1 LLSRRAAS
9 LAIAALAASAA
20 LPANAQQPEIRI
32 SRTTTMAYLP
42 LMVAEHEKLIEKHAA
57 ALGIPNLKVSWLLF
71 TGPSAQIDA
80 LFSGNVDVVAVGA
93 TALITLWART
103 KGTALEVK
111 GVSAMSS
118 MPIALNTRNPNV
130 KSIKDF
136 TEKDRIAVPSVG
148 VSHQALL
155 LQMASAKE
163 WGFENHKKLDGLT
176 VGLGQMDAVA
186 AMLSPGHEVTS
197 DFCTPP
203 FLYIEREQPGIRTV
217 LTMKEILNGENGT
230 IGTAVASSK
239 FRTANPVVY
248 KALVEAVKDAMDII
262 AKDKERAVDGYI
274 GATGDKKT
282 ARRLLMQAATDPDAE
297 FTMTPRGMK
306 SFADF
311 MFKIGRIKQSPANWQ
326 EMFYTE
332 ASALPG
338 S

>member
-1 LLSRRAAS
+1 MSSR
-9 LAIAALAASAA
+9 LAAYLAA
-20 LPANAQQPEIRI
+20 TVLAATGLPAKAQQPELRI

-80 LFSGNVDVVAVGA
+80 LFSGNVDVVAVGS

-103 KGTALEVK
+103 KGTPLEVK

-118 MPIALNTRNPNV
+118 MPIALNTRNPDV

-136 TEKDRIAVPSVG
+136 TEKDRIALPSVG

-155 LQMASAKE
+155 LQMAAAKE
-163 WGFENHKKLDGLT
+163 WGFENYKKLDHLT

-186 AMLSPGHEVTS
+186 AMLSPGHEVTT
-197 DFCTPP
+197 DFPTPP
-203 FLYIEREQPGIRTV
+203 FLYIEREEPGIRTI
-217 LTMKEILNGENGT
+217 LTMKEILNGEKGT

-239 FRTANPVVY
+239 FRTANPVIY
-248 KALVEAVKDAMDII
+248 KALIAAIQEAMDII
-262 AKDKERAVDGYI
+262 AKDNERAVDGYI

-311 MFKIGRIKQSPANWQ
+311 MFKIGRIKQNPANWQ
-326 EMFYTE
+326 EMFYSE
-332 ASALPG
+332 AVGLPG